1 MPDASSLAE
10 VTVRLIDEL
19 TADDGFLVAS
29 ELRDALRQ
37 RGVPAPD
44 KQVAELMEQGIIR
57 LEAFDYGQARHGQ
70 GLFDDP
76 RKQLVKFRVTRRQA

>member
-1 MPDASSLAE
+1 VSSLAD

-37 RGVPAPD
+37 KGVPAPD

-76 RKQLVKFRVTRRQA
+76 RKQLVRFRVTRRQA